1 MLMAQYQWIELAL
14 RFFRKLLYN
23 IKGGGRDVEKTEI
36 KSTNTLNYL
45 FIVSISFMELC
56 TFQLIK
62 NASNLIL
69 ASPLINRR
77 LSKG

>member
-1 MLMAQYQWIELAL
+1 MLLVL
-14 RFFRKLLYN
+14 
-23 IKGGGRDVEKTEI
+23 KGVGRDVEKTEI